1 MSYGESRKDAAARI
15 LKGLRLDV
23 DQSDPP
29 EVADR
34 KAREAAQRMA
44 EHDALFAPGFMLIN
58 NRLVSREL
66 GRQLGFDPEAD
77 IGRRRAMYDV
87 GFASEE

>member
-1 MSYGESRKDAAARI
+1 MSYGESKRQTADR
-15 LKGLRLDV
+15 LMSRLRLNV

-29 EVADR
+29 EVAQR

-77 IGRRRAMYDV
+77 IVRRRAMYDV
-87 GFASEE
+87 GFESEE